1 MMTEA
6 RTTFLPAAGH
16 DLFLPLYDP
25 LTKLLGADRA
35 RRELLDQAALRPGD
49 RLLDIGCGTG
59 SLLLM
64 VRRLFPEVAVVGL
77 DPDPK
82 ALARARRKAER
93 EAASIELD
101 QGFAD
106 SLPYPDASF
115 DRVLSSMMF
124 HHLEGAQKEK
134 TLSEARRVLKPGGS
148 LHLLDFAGPEDSDGF
163 LARLFH
169 SSHRLQDN
177 TEGRILGLMSRAGFA
192 EPKKVGQGALL
203 FLRVAYYRA
212 PVASE
217 VRSA

>member
-35 RRELLDQAALRPGD
+35 RRVLLDQAALRPGD
-49 RLLDIGCGTG
+49 RILDIGCGTG
-59 SLLLM
+59 SLVVM
-64 VRRLFPEVAVVGL
+64 IRRLFPDVTVVGL

-82 ALARARRKAER
+82 ALARARRKAAR
-93 EAASIELD
+93 KGVPIQLD

-106 SLPYPDASF
+106 ALPYPEASF

-124 HHLEGAQKEK
+124 HHLEDDQKEK
-134 TLSEARRVLKPGGS
+134 ALSEARRVLKPGGS
-148 LHLLDFAGPEDSDGF
+148 LHLLDFTGPESSDGF
-163 LARLFH
+163 LRRRIQ

-177 TEGRILGLMSRAGFA
+177 TESRVLSMLSAAGFA
-192 EPKKVGQGALL
+192 GSKKVGQGALL
-203 FLRVAYYRA
+203 FLRTAYYQA
-212 PVASE
+212 PVP
-217 VRSA
+217 SA